1 MQLKQASIVKINKKL
16 ENFLK
21 NKSNLEKFKAIK
33 TNDFLYDYPNNT
45 KIIKLMAFDL
55 KNIAEILN
63 FTSEIDLNEGIST
76 EPEIS

>member
-21 NKSNLEKFKAIK
+21 NKSNLEKLKAKK

-63 FTSEIDLNEGIST
+63 FTAEIDLNEGIST

>member
-21 NKSNLEKFKAIK
+21 NKSNLEKFKAKK

-63 FTSEIDLNEGIST
+63 FTAEIDLNEGIST